1 MADTHDLQIARAGFD
16 ALNTGGVDAM
26 LAFVHPEFE
35 METPAAIAMEP
46 QVYHGHAGISRYF
59 ESFYD
64 VMDDVTIEPVEL
76 EQLQPARVL
85 VHFKVRTRGRA
96 SGIETQMD
104 ARGVVTL
111 RDDLMYR
118 LEFLLPEEP
127 SPAPA
132 G

>member
-1 MADTHDLQIARAGFD
+1 MAVTHDLQLAREAFD
-16 ALNTGGVDAM
+16 ALNTGGVAAM

-46 QVYHGHAGISRYF
+46 QVYRGHAGITRYF

-64 VMDDVTIEPVEL
+64 VMDEVRIEPAEL
-76 EQLQPARVL
+76 EQLEPGRVL
-85 VHFKVRTRGRA
+85 VHFRVRTRGRA
-96 SGIETQMD
+96 SGIETEMD
-104 ARGVVTL
+104 TRGVVTL

-118 LEFLLPEEP
+118 LEFILPEAP
-127 SPAPA
+127 SPAPN